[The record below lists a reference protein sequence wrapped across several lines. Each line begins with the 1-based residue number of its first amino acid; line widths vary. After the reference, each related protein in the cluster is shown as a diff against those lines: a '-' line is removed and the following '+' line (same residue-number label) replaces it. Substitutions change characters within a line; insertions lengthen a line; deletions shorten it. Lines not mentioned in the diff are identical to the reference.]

1 MDFDVSTTF
10 KTCDGAGRS
19 MTCANAVMLFT
30 FGICSVEVDAL
41 LQASEQVSIIS
52 LWHREKMVRIL
63 IPIKDFKYKL
73 NPNSLYFTSYIT
85 VIQINA
91 HVSTIK

>member
-1 MDFDVSTTF
+1 MDSDVSTTF
-10 KTCDGAGRS
+10 KTCDGAGRI

-30 FGICSVEVDAL
+30 FGIRSVEVDAL
-41 LQASEQVSIIS
+41 VLASEQVSIIS

-63 IPIKDFKYKL
+63 ISNINM
-73 NPNSLYFTSYIT
+73 NPNSLYFTRYIT
-85 VIQINA
+85 VTRINA